1 MNHTEADYIKAGF
14 QYERARNPDAA
25 RAVAQRLR
33 SMLSSERID
42 FQTEARRLIE
52 QGRAEARLSAA
63 QT

>member
-14 QYERARNPDAA
+14 QYERARSPDAA

-52 QGRAEARLSAA
+52 QGRAEARLTAA
-63 QT
+63 QA